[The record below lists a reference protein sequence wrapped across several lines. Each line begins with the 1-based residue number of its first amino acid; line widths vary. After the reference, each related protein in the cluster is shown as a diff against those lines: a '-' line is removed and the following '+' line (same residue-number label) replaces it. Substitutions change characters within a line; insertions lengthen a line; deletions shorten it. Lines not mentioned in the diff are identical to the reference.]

1 MSIAST
7 PVSLF
12 ASAMLPVAAG
22 AGVGGVDR
30 DVVSVDGVRGL
41 KRASKPVAML
51 ESTRC
56 LKRIK
61 MLLLLSV
68 GSLSSRLIAGE
79 PDDVARRG
87 SQMH

>member
-1 MSIAST
+1 MSMAAA

-12 ASAMLPVAAG
+12 ESAMLSVAVDEG
-22 AGVGGVDR
+22 FVFGGGNR
-30 DVVSVDGVRGL
+30 DVVFVDGVRGV

-61 MLLLLSV
+61 TLLLLLV
-68 GSLSSRLIAGE
+68 GFLSSRLIAGW
-79 PDDVARRG
+79 PDGVESRV
-87 SQMH
+87 